1 MRYHIIFFLVLLIPV
16 QVIAQP
22 DSLKAKENVRFA
34 HYLLGTNQ
42 YIDAIYLINQLD
54 LSQKEYNPFLDSI
67 NFMKGWAFYS
77 IKSLDSAS
85 LYFLRT
91 TPNTSTGIKSRFFSA
106 YNSIYQNNYENAN
119 QILGSMALPDSQLI
133 ELRCVQQAGIELLKR
148 NYTNYNELKN
158 NFTNKYYSL
167 TEAEEKLNQYH
178 LALSSHKKKSPLVAG
193 IMSSIIPGSG
203 KMYSGKIGEGVSALL
218 SNAILAGITIEN
230 YRKAGPRDFKTIFF
244 GSLFTIFYCGN
255 IYGSMISVQVS
266 NNEFNNIYDNK
277 ILFDIHIP
285 LRTIF
290 N

>member
-1 MRYHIIFFLVLLIPV
+1 MRGIILCLIFTFS
-16 QVIAQP
+16 IKCNAQQ
-22 DSLKAKENVRFA
+22 DSLKVQENVRFA

-42 YIDAIYLINQLD
+42 YTDAIYLIDQLD
-54 LSQKEYNPFLDSI
+54 LTKIEYLPYLDSI

-91 TPNTSTGIKSRFFSA
+91 NPDSFTGIKSRFFSA
-106 YNSIYQNNYENAN
+106 YNSIYQNNFEQAENTLEN
-119 QILGSMALPDSQLI
+119 MAPADSQLI
-133 ELRCVQQAGIELLKR
+133 ELKYVQQAGIELLRR
-148 NYTNYNELKN
+148 NYSNYEELKSK
-158 NFTNKYYSL
+158 FTNKYYSL

-178 LALSSHKKKSPLVAG
+178 TTLSTHKKKSPVLAG
-193 IMSSIIPGSG
+193 LMSAVIPGSG
-203 KMYSGKIGEGVSALL
+203 KIYAGKVGEGVSALL

-230 YRKAGPRDFKTIFF
+230 YRKAGPKEFKTIFF

-255 IYGSMISVQVS
+255 IYGSMVSVQVS
-266 NNEFNNIYDNK
+266 NNEYNSIYDNK